1 MTFIEMKDDSYP
13 EFLWEILQQI
23 KAARNIALT
32 VKEEYREE
40 IRLEKIKKKI
50 DSQVIGYMRDK

>member
-1 MTFIEMKDDSYP
+1 MVTFIEMKDDSYP

-23 KAARNIALT
+23 KAARNVALT

-40 IRLEKIKKKI
+40 IRLEKILKNWLPG
-50 DSQVIGYMRDK
+50 DRLYEG